1 MSDGILDGF
10 MAVSK
15 ALADANRVRILAL
28 LEEQPLCVCQIT
40 EIVHLAPSTISKHLS
55 ILRQA
60 RLIETEK
67 EGRWI
72 HCRLTKVA
80 SSHPA
85 AGARRWVAS
94 AIAGSL
100 RVHEDRKSLRAIL
113 RIEPEE
119 ICRRQIK
126 RRKTPC

>member
-1 MSDGILDGF
+1 MSDQALNEF

-15 ALADANRVRILAL
+15 ALADATRVRILAL
-28 LEEQPLCVCQIT
+28 LADRPLCVCQIT
-40 EIVHLAPSTISKHLS
+40 EIVALSPSTISKHLS

-72 HCRLTKVA
+72 HCRLTEA
-80 SSHPA
+80 ERGHPA
-85 AGARRWVAS
+85 AVARSWVAS
-94 AIAGSL
+94 AVAGSSRL
-100 RVHEDRKSLRAIL
+100 KEDRQRLRAIL

-119 ICRRQIK
+119 ICRRQLK
-126 RRKTPC
+126 RRRTP